1 MMGREGAS
9 TEKHSA
15 GRAKRKADHLSR
27 EQGATAGKAAD
38 TGKGKAAKSGKS
50 LASPPKRQSAGA
62 LSQMPTAQKEFASAA
77 EAAAAAAATADTS
90 AEMESEWRTE
100 GSAYVGR
107 GILRTVQD
115 DGQVSEGW
123 GKITGWLSA
132 SESDFVSD
140 DSKPAAL
147 WHVVFDDVG
156 ECRNAW
162 ELMRQN

>member
-1 MMGREGAS
+1 MVGAN
-9 TEKHSA
+9 TAQPCA
-15 GRAKRKADHLSR
+15 GRAKRKAEDLSR

-38 TGKGKAAKSGKS
+38 AGKGKAAKSGKS

-107 GILRTVQD
+107 GILRTVQE

-132 SESDFVSD
+132 SESDFVND
-140 DSKPAAL
+140 DGKPAAL

-156 ECRNAW
+156 ECRHGVGMGRY
-162 ELMRQN
+162 E